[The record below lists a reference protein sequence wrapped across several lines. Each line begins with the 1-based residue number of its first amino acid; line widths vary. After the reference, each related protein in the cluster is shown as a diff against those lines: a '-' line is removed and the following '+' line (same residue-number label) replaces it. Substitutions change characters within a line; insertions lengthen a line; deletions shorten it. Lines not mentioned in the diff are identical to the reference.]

1 MTNYSEKAR
10 ALFKEQGY
18 NCAQAVFI
26 AFSDLTGMDEISA
39 ARFSSSFGGGM
50 GRLREVCGAV
60 SGCFMVLGALMGPED
75 PRDHDAKMAHYAIIQ
90 EAAKRFKEEN
100 GSYICRELLG
110 LGAGPSD
117 PTPEKRTEAYY
128 KRRPCDE
135 YVALAEGIT
144 AEILEKYGKL
154 PK

>member
-1 MTNYSEKAR
+1 MDYSEKAR
-10 ALFKEQGY
+10 ALFKEKHY

-26 AFSDLTGMDEISA
+26 AFSDLTGMDEETA
-39 ARFSSSFGGGM
+39 AKVSSSFGGGM

-60 SGCFMVLGALMGPED
+60 SGCFMVLGALLGCAD
-75 PRDHDAKMAHYAIIQ
+75 PTDHEAKMAHYAIIQ

-110 LGAGPSD
+110 LGAGPSE
-117 PTPEKRTEAYY
+117 PTPEARTEAYY

-135 YVALAEGIT
+135 YVAIAARIT
-144 AEILEKYGKL
+144 AELLEKYGKIA
-154 PK
+154 K

>member
-1 MTNYSEKAR
+1 MNYGEKAK

-26 AFSDLTGMDEISA
+26 AFNDLTGMDEISA
-39 ARFSSSFGGGM
+39 ARFASSFGGGM

-75 PRDHDAKMAHYAIIQ
+75 PKDNTAKMAHYAVIQ

-110 LGAGPSD
+110 LAEGAG
-117 PTPEKRTEAYY
+117 KAGV
-128 KRRPCDE
+128 RPCGRRNGSGTRSCGGRNRSRIRPQQACM
-135 YVALAEGIT
+135 VL
-144 AEILEKYGKL
+144 
-154 PK
+154 

>member
-1 MTNYSEKAR
+1 MNYGEKAK

-26 AFSDLTGMDEISA
+26 AFNDLTGMDEISA
-39 ARFSSSFGGGM
+39 ARFASSFGGGM

-75 PRDHDAKMAHYAIIQ
+75 PKDNTAKMAHYAVIQ

-110 LGAGPSD
+110 LAEGPSD
-117 PTPEKRTEAYY
+117 PTPELRTEGYY
-128 KRRPCDE
+128 KRRPCAD
-135 YVALAEGIT
+135 YVEIAANIT

-154 PK
+154 AK

>member
-1 MTNYSEKAR
+1 MNYGEKAR
-10 ALFKEQGY
+10 KLFKEKHY

-26 AFSDLTGMDEISA
+26 AFSDLTGMDEMSA
-39 ARFSSSFGGGM
+39 AKLSSSFGGGM
-50 GRLREVCGAV
+50 GRLREVCGAA
-60 SGCFMVLGALMGPED
+60 SGCFMVLGALLGPTD
-75 PRDHDAKMAHYAIIQ
+75 PTDHDAKMAHYSIIQ

-110 LGAGPSD
+110 LEAGPSE
-117 PTPEKRTEAYY
+117 PTPEARTEGYY

-135 YVALAEGIT
+135 YVALAAGIT

-154 PK
+154 TK